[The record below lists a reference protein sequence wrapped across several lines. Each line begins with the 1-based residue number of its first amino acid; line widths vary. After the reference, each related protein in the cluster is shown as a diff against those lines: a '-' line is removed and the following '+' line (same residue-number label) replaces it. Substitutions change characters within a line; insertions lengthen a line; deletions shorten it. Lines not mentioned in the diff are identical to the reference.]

1 MFGRGLT
8 STESD
13 NGGWENHLN
22 CLGCAYDRKLD
33 RMLKC
38 MLGKDSTLLLPVKS
52 VWHNIFVC
60 FSRDML
66 TCNLVPRYQ
75 GEA

>member
-13 NGGWENHLN
+13 NGGWVNHLN
-22 CLGCAYDRKLD
+22 CLGCAYGRKLD

-38 MLGKDSTLLLPVKS
+38 MLGKDSTFFILNQCGIISL
-52 VWHNIFVC
+52 FV
-60 FSRDML
+60 FQEDML
-66 TCNLVPRYQ
+66 TYNLVPRYQ
-75 GEA
+75 EEA